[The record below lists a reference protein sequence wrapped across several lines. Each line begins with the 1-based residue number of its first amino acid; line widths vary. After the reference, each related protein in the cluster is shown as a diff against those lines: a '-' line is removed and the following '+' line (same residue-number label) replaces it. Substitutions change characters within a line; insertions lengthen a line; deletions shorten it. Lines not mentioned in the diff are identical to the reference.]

1 MCRHQKLF
9 SIVCTPIRYVTLHFR
24 NCVSKSK
31 RSARNDSVL
40 DLANED
46 WLQVSVPL
54 LSEARRV
61 LTPSPKTQY
70 LSRMQRHS
78 GARSPPTLMPTL
90 VILPNYVNTLNIF
103 FSLYISIH
111 VFLSEFVY
119 IPLNFPL
126 SLSVL
131 FIACFIVIFMYFV
144 VSGTVV

>member
-24 NCVSKSK
+24 NRVSKSK

-111 VFLSEFVY
+111 VFFIRVCLHSLKLSTIIICTFYSLFYSY
-119 IPLNFPL
+119 IHVFC
-126 SLSVL
+126 S
-131 FIACFIVIFMYFV
+131 
-144 VSGTVV
+144 

>member
-1 MCRHQKLF
+1 M
-9 SIVCTPIRYVTLHFR
+9 TLHFR
-24 NCVSKSK
+24 NRVSKSK

-126 SLSVL
+126 SLTVL

>member
-1 MCRHQKLF
+1 M
-9 SIVCTPIRYVTLHFR
+9 TLHFR
-24 NCVSKSK
+24 NRVSKSK

-61 LTPSPKTQY
+61 LTPSAKTQY

-126 SLSVL
+126 SLTVL

>member
-1 MCRHQKLF
+1 M
-9 SIVCTPIRYVTLHFR
+9 TLHFR
-24 NCVSKSK
+24 NRVSKSK

>member
-1 MCRHQKLF
+1 M
-9 SIVCTPIRYVTLHFR
+9 TLHFR
-24 NCVSKSK
+24 NRVSKSK

-111 VFLSEFVY
+111 DFLSEFVY